1 MSAYIDELVKAIR
14 ATHNAEAMHEGG
26 KPVREVFRGE
36 VAWDGVVESFS
47 LIGHPKAQRCYAWG
61 VRRDDDKGWDVTA
74 VLAIPP
80 IVSPELA
87 VKAAIVA
94 HAKQQTPPRSQKT

>member
-1 MSAYIDELVKAIR
+1 MSAYIAELVKAIR

-26 KPVREVFRGE
+26 RPVREMFRDQ
-36 VAWDGVVESFS
+36 VAWEGIVESFA
-47 LIGHPKAQRCYAWG
+47 LLGHPKAQRCYAWG

-74 VLAIPP
+74 VLGIPP
-80 IVSPELA
+80 IVTPELA

-94 HAKQQTPPRSQKT
+94 HAKQVASQRPGKS